1 MLCFG
6 FMYFNAVHAFRNVM
20 TPKMLS
26 LRETILKSPL
36 GKIFYTHQK
45 CKLKH
50 LTLFAE
56 ASVFE
61 NHAHIPILSLKR
73 STDQFILYQVNTTCR
88 IVWGRLQSQYLRY
101 I

>member
-1 MLCFG
+1 MGHNNKSFEKNPIADRFKMLCIG
-6 FMYFNAVHAFRNVM
+6 STYVAVHALRNVM

-26 LRETILKSPL
+26 FRETILKSLL

-56 ASVFE
+56 ASVFK
-61 NHAHIPILSLKR
+61 NHAHIPI
-73 STDQFILYQVNTTCR
+73 
-88 IVWGRLQSQYLRY
+88 
-101 I
+101 